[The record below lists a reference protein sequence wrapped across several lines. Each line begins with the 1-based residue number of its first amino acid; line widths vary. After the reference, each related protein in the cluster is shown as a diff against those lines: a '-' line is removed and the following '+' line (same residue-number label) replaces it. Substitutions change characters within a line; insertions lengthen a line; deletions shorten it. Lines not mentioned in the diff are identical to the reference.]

1 MKDQEASN
9 HFGTMCNIYVIY
21 PHVIMLGTL
30 YIFLGINHVMVI
42 ISKSLVQFFFP
53 YFPSMG
59 SDDPPPPSPLGVENV
74 KIRENSEKSQG
85 TSGGPLGP
93 SLVNLTYSPFK
104 QICQYF

>member
-42 ISKSLVQFFFP
+42 ISKSLVQFFFH
-53 YFPSMG
+53 
-59 SDDPPPPSPLGVENV
+59 V
-74 KIRENSEKSQG
+74 KPNYVYMPWRKGCRNEG
-85 TSGGPLGP
+85 CVP
-93 SLVNLTYSPFK
+93 
-104 QICQYF
+104 